1 MPELTPQQI
10 AVLERLRTQGFQF
23 VQFPPHERAIGV
35 RKGNCAALLQPTE
48 TGGFQVVGQPSY
60 LVDGNLSVRLQR
72 EGKQWFVWKAKQ
84 VEATPERRAELAVFA
99 EELKSLLQASTG
111 T

>member
-10 AVLERLRTQGFQF
+10 AVLERLRAQGFQL
-23 VQFPPHERAIGV
+23 VQFAPHERAIGV
-35 RKGNCAALLQPTE
+35 RKGNCAALLQPT
-48 TGGFQVVGQPSY
+48 GAGSLQPVGDPSY

-84 VEATPERRAELAVFA
+84 EEATPERRAELAAFA
-99 EELKSLLQASTG
+99 EELKGLLQAGTG
-111 T
+111 A